1 MMKFKNRKL
10 FIIMFFSFV
19 LFSLYTLVPF
29 AREYAIA
36 LGIAAFALMLILGE
50 DIAKRIHAKNIVFI
64 LLAALFAASSILYA
78 KIIFEKC
85 TLPQVYVDGEEH
97 IAEATIT
104 KVSYSGAYSSS
115 YYVNITSIDGEEV
128 DFDVVLEIE
137 EKTEFEYGNKV
148 SFSAEFSNTT
158 DETAYLKGK
167 RIFFCAQATTADVI
181 GVAEKDMDYY
191 IHTANEYFC
200 KRFVSFLGEDEGG
213 FCAALI
219 LGNRTYV
226 SQGLRLDFSRIGIS
240 HLLALSGLHLSI
252 VVQALDFLLRGAV
265 GKKYRNII
273 LIAASWGFALFTGLS
288 FSVMRAAIM
297 MTAVYLAD
305 ILGEQNDSITSIS
318 AAVFIITLFEPTA
331 VYDIGFWLSASATL
345 GIILIRPAADELF
358 YKWRKPKKRKL
369 LRALYAI
376 CKYFYGI
383 FSMSLAAF
391 IFTLPAIYFSF
402 GEVSMIGLV
411 SNFVFLPLASCLLV
425 MCFLFVPLSF
435 VPYASGMMTFIC
447 KKLAFLIMSLAQIVA
462 DMRNICV
469 SLKYPFSGYVFA
481 ALAVCLIACI
491 FINKLTWK
499 KVCAMILSFCV
510 AFFACFGVYSHI
522 TENEEIYSVATYRS
536 GEFVSFASDGESYAI
551 DISTGKYSIMREA
564 LFSVKEFGFT
574 EVDNLI
580 LTHYHQYHKNSIE
593 RLSDLIKIRK
603 VMLPSFENETEEKY
617 YNALVQLLVKLDISF
632 EVYERGNVWSN
643 GEVKIDI
650 APLYKLSR
658 SDKPIV
664 AFSVETR
671 NSSFSYIESAAFEGI
686 SDISNR
692 LDSDVVFIGAHGPN
706 RKFKVS
712 AAPLSFA
719 GRVIFCSG
727 SEEFFRESELPQD
740 AYFISESD
748 GVMDILYKNE

>member
-1 MMKFKNRKL
+1 MTKFKNRKL
-10 FIIMFFSFV
+10 FIITFFSFA
-19 LFSLYTLVPF
+19 LFSVYMLVPIT
-29 AREYAIA
+29 RSYAIA
-36 LGIAAFALMLILGE
+36 LCIAAFALMLILGE
-50 DIAKRIHAKNIVFI
+50 DISKRIHAKNIVFI
-64 LLAALFAASSILYA
+64 LLAALFAASSVSYA
-78 KIIFEKC
+78 RSVSTECF
-85 TLPQVYVDGEEH
+85 LPQIYVDGEEH
-97 IAEATIT
+97 NAEGTIT
-104 KVSYSGAYSSS
+104 KVAYSGAYSSS
-115 YYVNITSIDGEEV
+115 YYVNITSIDGEEA
-128 DFDVVLEIE
+128 DFDIVLEIE
-137 EKTEFEYGNKV
+137 EKTEFEYGENV
-148 SFSAEFSNTT
+148 SFAAEFSNTT

-167 RIFFCAQATTADVI
+167 RIFFCAQAKTADLI
-181 GVAEKDMDYY
+181 GIAEKDMDYH

-252 VVQALDFLLRGAV
+252 VVQALDLLLRGAI

-288 FSVMRAAIM
+288 ISVMRAAIM

-305 ILGEQNDSITSIS
+305 ILGEQNDPLTSVS
-318 AAVFIITLFEPTA
+318 AAVFLIALFEPTA

-345 GIILIRPAADELF
+345 GIILVRPAADELF
-358 YKWRKPKKRKL
+358 YKWHKPKKSKI
-369 LRALYAI
+369 LRALYAV

-383 FSMSLAAF
+383 FSMSLASF

-402 GEVSMIGLV
+402 GEVSIVGLV

-425 MCFLFVPLSF
+425 MCFLFVPLSY
-435 VPYASGMMTFIC
+435 VPYASGVIAFIC
-447 KKLAFLIMSLAQIVA
+447 KKLAFVIMALARTVA
-462 DMRNICV
+462 EMRNICV

-481 ALAVCLIACI
+481 VLAVCLIACI

-499 KVCAMILSFCV
+499 KIFAMILSFCV
-510 AFFACFGVYSHI
+510 AFFVCFGAYSHI
-522 TENEEIYSVATYRS
+522 TENNERYSVATYRS

-603 VMLPSFENETEEKY
+603 VMLPAFENETEEKY
-617 YNALVQLLVKLDISF
+617 YNTLVQLLIKLDIPF
-632 EVYERGNVWSN
+632 EVYERGDVWEN

-650 APLYKLSR
+650 AQLYKLSR

-664 AFSVETR
+664 AFSVETK

-686 SDISNR
+686 SDISAR
-692 LDSDVVFIGAHGPN
+692 LDADVVFIGAHGPN

-712 AAPLSFA
+712 ATPLSFA
-719 GRVIFCSG
+719 GRVIFCGG
-727 SEEFFRESELPQD
+727 SEKFFRESELPQA